1 LVFEE
6 KFCKEILPAPKF
18 GYEGDSIFIFH
29 GHQAS
34 LFYENYN
41 YIANFVLRYLA
52 NPLRIKNHS
61 PAYDSKRDTKLK
73 SMSIIFPSS
82 FAGNIPLPMLKKKR
96 AWNSKLWN
104 TNTS

>member
-6 KFCKEILPAPKF
+6 KFCNEILPALKF

-73 SMSIIFPSS
+73 SMSIIFPAKINCSPS
-82 FAGNIPLPMLKKKR
+82 LVILTVRCLNLSPKWIP
-96 AWNSKLWN
+96 
-104 TNTS
+104 